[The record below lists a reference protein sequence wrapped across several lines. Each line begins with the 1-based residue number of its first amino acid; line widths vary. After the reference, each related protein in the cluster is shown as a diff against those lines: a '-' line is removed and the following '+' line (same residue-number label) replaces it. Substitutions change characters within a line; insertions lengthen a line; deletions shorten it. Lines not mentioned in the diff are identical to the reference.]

1 MSDNLI
7 QFPPA
12 PSDKRGGPGNTGN
25 GKPPGDGEMEA
36 RVAKLEVHA
45 EYIRRDLDEMKG
57 DLKEVHA
64 DLSTIK
70 RRMAYFAG
78 AAFIVA
84 AIFGWIVNNRFDQV
98 LGLLTPTP

>member
-1 MSDNLI
+1 MSDAVRDPSGKSVI
-7 QFPPA
+7 DFP
-12 PSDKRGGPGNTGN
+12 DRGIRKP
-25 GKPPGDGEMEA
+25 KEPPGGNELEA

-57 DLKEVHA
+57 DLKTVHD

-98 LGLLTPTP
+98 LGLLTKAS

>member
-1 MSDNLI
+1 
-7 QFPPA
+7 
-12 PSDKRGGPGNTGN
+12 
-25 GKPPGDGEMEA
+25 MEA

-57 DLKEVHA
+57 DLKEVHS

-78 AAFIVA
+78 AAFIIA
-84 AIFGWIVNNRFDQV
+84 ALFGWIVNNRFDQV
-98 LGLLTPTP
+98 LGLLTKVS